1 MQASKLIPLT
11 TMTAHDLD
19 ETDCPEEAANP
30 TGAAP
35 CTGKSAG
42 RPRAADKEARHQA
55 LLQTAGR
62 LFLDKGYGNVSLE
75 MIAREA
81 HVAVRTIYV
90 KFGGKVGLLNA
101 VIVNR
106 RAHFFEGMQNMETD
120 MRPMEQVLTDFALR
134 FLELLS
140 QPKSNQLY
148 RMVVGESRTSPEL
161 AETFYEAGPKR
172 TRAEL
177 ARYFDRP
184 DVRAQLRSEFSSD
197 VLAFHL
203 LNCVL
208 GDSMCSLLFPHETA
222 LPLEI
227 RQARV
232 QQGLQLFLH
241 GVQRQPV

>member
-1 MQASKLIPLT
+1 MKVSQFT
-11 TMTAHDLD
+11 TVTIMNAHDLN
-19 ETDCPEEAANP
+19 ETDCPEEIANQN
-30 TGAAP
+30 GAMP
-35 CTGKSAG
+35 CSGKSAG

-62 LFLDKGYGNVSLE
+62 LFLDKGYSNVSLE

-106 RAHFFEGMQNMETD
+106 RAHFFEGMRSMETD
-120 MRPMEQVLTDFALR
+120 TRPMEEVLTDFSLR

-148 RMVVGESRTSPEL
+148 RMVLGESRTSPEL
-161 AETFYEAGPKR
+161 AEAFYEAGPKQ
-172 TRAEL
+172 TRKEL

-184 DVRAQLRSEFSSD
+184 DIRARLRSDFSSD

-208 GDSMCSLLFPHETA
+208 GDGMCSLLFPQESA
-222 LPLEI
+222 LTPEV

-232 QQGLQLFLH
+232 QQGLKLFLH
-241 GVQRQPV
+241 GVQQAL

>member
-1 MQASKLIPLT
+1 MKASKLT
-11 TMTAHDLD
+11 THIIMNAHALD
-19 ETDCPEEAANP
+19 ETDCPEEITDQ
-30 TGAAP
+30 TGATP
-35 CTGKSAG
+35 CSGKSAG
-42 RPRAADKEARHQA
+42 RPRAADKEARQLA

-62 LFLDKGYGNVSLE
+62 LFLEKGYSNVSLE

-90 KFGGKVGLLNA
+90 KFGGKLGLLKA
-101 VIVNR
+101 VIGNG
-106 RAHFFEGMQNMETD
+106 RAHFFEDMQSMETD
-120 MRPMEQVLTDFALR
+120 TRPMQQVLSDFSLR

-184 DVRAQLRSEFSSD
+184 EIRAQLRSEFSSD

-208 GDSMCSLLFPHETA
+208 GDGMCSLLFPQDTGM
-222 LPLEI
+222 PLEV
-227 RQARV
+227 RQTRV
-232 QQGLQLFLH
+232 KQGLELFLH
-241 GVQRQPV
+241 GVQQRAM